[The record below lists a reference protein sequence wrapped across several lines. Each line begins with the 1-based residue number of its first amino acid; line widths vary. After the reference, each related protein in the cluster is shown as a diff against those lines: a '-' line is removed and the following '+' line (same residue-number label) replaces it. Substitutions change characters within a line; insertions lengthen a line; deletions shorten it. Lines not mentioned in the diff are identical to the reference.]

1 MGGMMGSAGMGA
13 WALLWIFLGL
23 AVVAAA
29 ATGGVLAARA
39 VGARRQPEPAAL
51 PPADSPV
58 VREAK
63 DALRLRYAHGEISRE
78 EYLQGKVEL
87 ED

>member
-1 MGGMMGSAGMGA
+1 MGGMMGGAMGA
-13 WALLWIFLGL
+13 WILMWIFLGL
-23 AVVAAA
+23 AVVIASGVVVTRVLGSRRKADQPQVR
-29 ATGGVLAARA
+29 ATESPA
-39 VGARRQPEPAAL
+39 VQ
-51 PPADSPV
+51 
-58 VREAK
+58 EAK